1 MCVITNYYYKKSEIQ
16 RKSIYNADYNY
27 SAIDKI
33 QNHTKKQLQERFS
46 KKWREFQMKTITYI
60 EPSSGPS
67 FNISLVLFATI
78 DFTSFIGGKVNT
90 RDLTLESF
98 PLTSPVE
105 AFPLLLL
112 QHF

>member
-1 MCVITNYYYKKSEIQ
+1 MTRNQYIMRIMIILQLTKF
-16 RKSIYNADYNY
+16 
-27 SAIDKI
+27 KI
-33 QNHTKKQLQERFS
+33 IKKQLQERFS
-46 KKWREFQMKTITYI
+46 KKRREFQMKTITYI